1 MSMEDIIVTVE
12 VGPQGPKGDAG
23 EGIPVGGTTGQV
35 LRKASGTDYDTEWA
49 SAGSGSGDVVGPAST
64 TDNAVARFDTTTGK
78 LIQSSLV
85 TIADDGTITS
95 DSLTANHVLVSG
107 ASKQI
112 KNTNVTETEIDY
124 VAGVTSAIQTQLDNK
139 QPLDSELTAIAGLTS
154 AANKLPYFTGSG
166 TAALAD
172 FTAAGRALVDDAD
185 AAAQRATLGLVIG
198 TDVQAQDAELS
209 AIAGLTS
216 TADALPY
223 FTGSGTAAVTTM
235 TSTAR
240 SLLDDTSTSAM
251 RTTLGLAIGTDVQA
265 YDAELAALAG
275 LTSAADKLP
284 YFTGSGTAAT
294 TDLTSTART
303 LLDDTST
310 SAMRTTLG
318 VGTIGTLATIATSI
332 DVTFDGNGSAL
343 VVGSKV
349 YFRATYAMNITAW
362 SLVADQSGSVVI
374 DVWKSSYASYPPVV
388 GGTIAGSEKPTL
400 SSTDKNEDTNLTTWS
415 TSIAAGDCLV
425 FNIDSATTIT
435 KCMLSLQGTRVA

>member
-1 MSMEDIIVTVE
+1 MSTEDIIVTVE
-12 VGPQGPKGDAG
+12 VGPQGPQGDAG
-23 EGIPVGGTTGQV
+23 QGVPTGGTIGQV

-49 SAGSGSGDVVGPAST
+49 SAGSGSGDVVGPASA
-64 TDNAVARFDTTTGK
+64 TDNAIARYDSTTGK
-78 LIQSSLV
+78 LIQ
-85 TIADDGTITS
+85 
-95 DSLTANHVLVSG
+95 DSLATVDDSGNIAVPALATVDGRDVSVDGSTLDTHVADTANPHATTKAQVGL
-107 ASKQI
+107 
-112 KNTNVTETEIDY
+112 TNVTDDAQLKIASNLSDLANAATARTNLGLSTVAATGSHTDLSNIGTNTHAQIDTHI
-124 VAGVTSAIQTQLDNK
+124 ADTSNPHGVTKTQVGLGSVTNDAQLKIASNLSDLASA
-139 QPLDSELTAIAGLTS
+139 
-154 AANKLPYFTGSG
+154 
-166 TAALAD
+166 
-172 FTAAGRALVDDAD
+172 
-185 AAAQRATLGLVIG
+185 
-198 TDVQAQDAELS
+198 
-209 AIAGLTS
+209 
-216 TADALPY
+216 
-223 FTGSGTAAVTTM
+223 
-235 TSTAR
+235 STAR
-240 SLLDDTSTSAM
+240 TN
-251 RTTLGLAIGTDVQA
+251 LGVEIGTDVQA
-265 YDAELAALAG
+265 YDAELAAIAG

-332 DVTFDGNGSAL
+332 DVTFDGNGSTL

-349 YFRATYAMNITAW
+349 YFRATYAMTVTAW

-400 SSTDKNEDTNLTTWS
+400 SSTNKNEDTNLTTWS
-415 TSIAAGDCLV
+415 TTISAGDCLV